1 MIHNEGSVARL
12 YNEREREAGEMCFG
26 CMISIMCTISIP
38 YEICIYAIQKIPLPT
53 TGYEMAMRTTM
64 LKHVLLSV
72 FGKN

>member
-38 YEICIYAIQKIPLPT
+38 YEICIYSIQKNPFTDNRL
-53 TGYEMAMRTTM
+53 
-64 LKHVLLSV
+64 
-72 FGKN
+72 